1 MFGIEK
7 DFQNL
12 MEQVYGPLKKTKITN
27 MTERAQTIREAFYL
41 TFADKRQDFII
52 EKLND
57 DAIANVLR
65 EVINQLQQSPGVI
78 MCADV
83 LELCEELKAL

>member
-1 MFGIEK
+1 
-7 DFQNL
+7 
-12 MEQVYGPLKKTKITN
+12 

-78 MCADV
+78 SCADV
-83 LELCEELKAL
+83 LELCDELEKL